1 MGKQYTSSLYR
12 TIPILDAARR
22 CGLVLNDRTLEWEEV
37 EASCPF
43 CGDHGPGKYHLF
55 LNTRKNVYYCVLCE
69 ARGNS
74 VSLFAQMEGI
84 SNRQAFREL
93 SQDGKLYRF
102 PEQPQSKK
110 PPEKEPSP
118 LFLRHDVYFDMLS
131 HLELSPKHRADLIA
145 RGLSEERIEQNMYR
159 TLPAGYAARRL
170 LAGMLSDFH
179 DLDGIP
185 GFYVEGGA
193 WTIAGKSGLL
203 VPYCN
208 KDGYIQGMQIRLDDE
223 SMPDRKYRW
232 LSSRDRPFGTRSR
245 SYILVTGN
253 IHAQTAYLTEGGLKG
268 DVASFL
274 DDDALFLCFA
284 GVNAIHD
291 LKDTLLQMEH
301 VKEVVIA
308 LDMDKLMNWRV
319 RKALSRITKLVRSI
333 RGMRLRL
340 MNWNMTFKGVDDY
353 YKARNEAAAKGVNI
367 LDLTSNF
374 ITRYLDDLW
383 KREYP
388 RQDRGFIHTCEWEE
402 LDVPIST
409 LKCEKPRNMEK
420 AQQYL
425 EALRSGNAD
434 FPPLVCV
441 NGMVIDG
448 QHRFWAYQMAGYTTV
463 KIYQNKPWVMPAAA

>member
-1 MGKQYTSSLYR
+1 MKGIVDAVQFQKALSDVYKGAAPDSSL
-12 TIPILDAARR
+12 
-22 CGLVLNDRTLEWEEV
+22 
-37 EASCPF
+37 
-43 CGDHGPGKYHLF
+43 
-55 LNTRKNVYYCVLCE
+55 
-69 ARGNS
+69 
-74 VSLFAQMEGI
+74 
-84 SNRQAFREL
+84 
-93 SQDGKLYRF
+93 
-102 PEQPQSKK
+102 
-110 PPEKEPSP
+110 
-118 LFLRHDVYFDMLS
+118 
-131 HLELSPKHRADLIA
+131 
-145 RGLSEERIEQNMYR
+145 
-159 TLPAGYAARRL
+159 PAL
-170 LAGMLSDFH
+170 
-179 DLDGIP
+179 
-185 GFYVEGGA
+185 
-193 WTIAGKSGLL
+193 
-203 VPYCN
+203 
-208 KDGYIQGMQIRLDDE
+208 
-223 SMPDRKYRW
+223 
-232 LSSRDRPFGTRSR
+232 GTAKAEF
-245 SYILVTGN
+245 TGS
-253 IHAQTAYLTEGGLKG
+253 ACTEGGLKG

-425 EALRSGNAD
+425 EALHSGNAD